1 MVNHWQWVQY
11 KIWKLFSN
19 KPNLALVAIGGLLS
33 TKSIVVGACG
43 HWWSLSTKSKT
54 ESEWKKISQNVMIL
68 NFELWSIGL
77 LNDLTKILSLGYDD
91 LPYYLKPC
99 ILYFGIYPKDYS
111 IHHKRLTRQW
121 IAERSLVQDSIVG
134 CEGKF
139 KSFQVHDVLH
149 GVIIAK
155 AKDLN
160 FFHFVHEGDE
170 SAASGITRRLSMDT
184 RSNNVPR
191 ISNRNHIHTIHAF
204 GEGGFL
210 EPFMM
215 GQLSSKSCLKVL
227 ELEGTSLNYA
237 PSNLRNLVHLRYLNP
252 RSTKVWFLP
261 KFVGKLQNLENLD
274 IKDML
279 VHELPNEINKLKNRN
294 YQAEFSVLGFTIG
307 VLVKKGIKNLTSLE
321 VLTHVELDDRGINLI
336 QEMRMLNMLRK
347 LGLRRVRREYGNV
360 ICALAVEMTHQE
372 SLNITAIKIIK
383 LESLCKLMRVL

>member
-1 MVNHWQWVQY
+1 MFGFNLQDY
-11 KIWKLFSN
+11 KLDQNFDFSSSDN
-19 KPNLALVAIGGLLS
+19 
-33 TKSIVVGACG
+33 
-43 HWWSLSTKSKT
+43 
-54 ESEWKKISQNVMIL
+54 
-68 NFELWSIGL
+68 
-77 LNDLTKILSLGYDD
+77 
-91 LPYYLKPC
+91 
-99 ILYFGIYPKDYS
+99 
-111 IHHKRLTRQW
+111 KRLKALK
-121 IAERSLVQDSIVG
+121 INFLESKKEMKGIIFN
-134 CEGKF
+134 K
-139 KSFQVHDVLH
+139 LH
-149 GVIIAK
+149 KTVVR
-155 AKDLN
+155 D
-160 FFHFVHEGDE
+160 GDE
-170 SAASGITRRLSMDT
+170 SATSGITRRLSMDT

-191 ISNRNHIHTIHAF
+191 ISNRNHINTIHAF

-237 PSNLRNLVHLRYLNP
+237 PSNLRNLVHL
-252 RSTKVWFLP
+252 S
-261 KFVGKLQNLENLD
+261 
-274 IKDML
+274 
-279 VHELPNEINKLKNRN
+279 RN

-321 VLTHVELDDRGINLI
+321 ILTHVELDDKGINLI